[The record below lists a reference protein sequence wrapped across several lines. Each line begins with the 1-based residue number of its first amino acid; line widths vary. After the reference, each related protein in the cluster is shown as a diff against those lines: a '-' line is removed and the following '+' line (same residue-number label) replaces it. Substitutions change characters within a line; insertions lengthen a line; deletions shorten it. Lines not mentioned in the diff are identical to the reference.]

1 MVFEFLPFDDLKKVL
16 LVCRRWREVGEQAC
30 LWTSFKLQFIVN
42 YWAEVD
48 IGDQPG
54 GPSGTAGD
62 LIKILK
68 FRRLSS
74 LQQLTLDFFSN
85 MDWEQYIYLFQVIS
99 ESSPSVLRL
108 SLIENPWFFHGSLNG
123 QEARALQ
130 LAEKVTR
137 FEEVDF
143 GNGGNTI
150 GIAYGIN
157 TMLKEIISSEAS
169 SKLQVLSLP
178 LSEGWFVYHGGSSSL
193 DEARERFRIIL
204 HDDDDG
210 GSN

>member
-1 MVFEFLPFDDLKKVL
+1 M
-16 LVCRRWREVGEQAC
+16 GEQAC
-30 LWTSFKLQFIVN
+30 LWTSFKLKFIVN

-48 IGDQPG
+48 IRDQPG

-85 MDWEQYIYLFQVIS
+85 MDWEEYIYLFQVII
-99 ESSPSVLRL
+99 ESSPSVIRL
-108 SLIENPWFFHGSLNG
+108 SLIENPWFFHGNG
-123 QEARALQ
+123 TEARALQ

-143 GNGGNTI
+143 GNDGNTL
-150 GIAYGIN
+150 GSAYGIN
-157 TMLKEIISSEAS
+157 TMRKGIISSEAS

-178 LSEGWFVYHGGSSSL
+178 GSEGWFIWSAL
-193 DEARERFRIIL
+193 AEARKHLTVNLLGIKPRFIIL
-204 HDDDDG
+204 HDDVDDG
-210 GSN
+210 SDNEDRDETN

>member
-1 MVFEFLPFDDLKKVL
+1 M
-16 LVCRRWREVGEQAC
+16 GEQAC
-30 LWTSFKLQFIVN
+30 LWTSFKLKFIVN

-48 IGDQPG
+48 IRDQPG

-62 LIKILK
+62 LVKILK

-85 MDWEQYIYLFQVIS
+85 MDWEEYIYLFQVII
-99 ESSPSVLRL
+99 ESSPSVIRL
-108 SLIENPWFFHGSLNG
+108 SLIENPWFFHGNG
-123 QEARALQ
+123 TEARALQ

-143 GNGGNTI
+143 GNDGNTL
-150 GIAYGIN
+150 GSAYGIN
-157 TMLKEIISSEAS
+157 TMLKGITAASLSEAG

-178 LSEGWFVYHGGSSSL
+178 GYESWFIGPVL
-193 DEARERFRIIL
+193 TAARRRLTINFLGKRPRRIIL
-204 HDDDDG
+204 HPLMRMEMR
-210 GSN
+210 